1 MLIAQF
7 MKKSRTE
14 LIETVRLITSIVTL
28 GLTLLSLIR
37 AFMDWQDR
45 YN

>member
-1 MLIAQF
+1 MWIAQI

-14 LIETVRLITSIVTL
+14 LIETVRLITSVVTL
-28 GLTLLSLIR
+28 ILTLVSLIR

>member
-1 MLIAQF
+1 MQI

-14 LIETVRLITSIVTL
+14 LIETIPLITSVVTL
-28 GLTLLSLIR
+28 VFTIVSLIR
-37 AFMDWQDR
+37 AFMDWQER